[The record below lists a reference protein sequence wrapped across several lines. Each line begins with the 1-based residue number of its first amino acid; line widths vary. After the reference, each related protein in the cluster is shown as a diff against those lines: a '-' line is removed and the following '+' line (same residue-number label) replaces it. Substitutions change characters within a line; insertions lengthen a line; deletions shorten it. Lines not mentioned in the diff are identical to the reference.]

1 MVKNGKIEWRT
12 YTKTPPV
19 YVSSKSCH
27 DPKVFP
33 GIFKGVG
40 LRLRE
45 TNSTVEDFDKTVEE
59 YSKAFACAGYPYQHA
74 KAQLTKF
81 RDLDPVVL
89 VKKQRSG
96 QEERRRRRKGCVT
109 FWNAP
114 WDPRVPPPRTLLS
127 KHYHILQG
135 DAVTTGLFPRKN
147 LMSSGRRL
155 QNLGELL
162 SPTDQGGGRRG
173 QGGGAAGG
181 GGGGA
186 GGAGGAGGRGG
197 QRRRARPHPGVQ
209 GPQAGPRPGPG
220 ESGTLH
226 CDQFGT
232 SRGYDTFSHMVE
244 SSTIYSHQLEEKYI
258 SELMEE
264 IYISRLQRSNR

>member
-1 MVKNGKIEWRT
+1 MQICNLCILLFQKK
-12 YTKTPPV
+12 K
-19 YVSSKSCH
+19 
-27 DPKVFP
+27 
-33 GIFKGVG
+33 
-40 LRLRE
+40 
-45 TNSTVEDFDKTVEE
+45 KTVLS
-59 YSKAFACAGYPYQHA
+59 YCYPLPTANNCLMNTLRRA
-74 KAQLTKF
+74 KG
-81 RDLDPVVL
+81 
-89 VKKQRSG
+89 KQRSG

-186 GGAGGAGGRGG
+186 GEAGGAGGRGG

-232 SRGYDTFSHMVE
+232 KRGCDTCSHMVE
-244 SSTIYSHQLEEKYI
+244 SSTIYSHFRKKHFGIHGRNIHLKATEKQPLKWFIYCLECLPCQAQYIGSTILEKPQI
-258 SELMEE
+258 NANTRKGS
-264 IYISRLQRSNR
+264 S